1 MPAFHL
7 RYVIQRAGQ
16 DGCILVDGDI
26 ILLSQMNLLS
36 SETPGKG
43 FTDLENKLMVSGVG
57 WGRMRGRDS

>member
-7 RYVIQRAGQ
+7 IYVIQRAGQ
-16 DGCILVDGDI
+16 DNCILVDGDI
-26 ILLSQMNLLS
+26 ILLSQMHLLS

-43 FTDLENKLMVSGVG
+43 FTENKLMVSGVG